1 MSSEGAT
8 SIFGVLVE
16 FLPLALMLYFA
27 WRMFRPRRNA
37 EGEVVVEWNAR
48 TERRYRAAYYQV
60 WRHIR
65 DHHLYRE
72 KVVDWDARK
81 KPSRKWSSR
90 FEAECAM
97 YELVKVLEDKHS
109 YVLTGSSMESREKD
123 REKKGVVESRM
134 LPGNIGYLK
143 LSTFMSEYAASEMAE
158 EMVKLNAAQA
168 LILDLRDNRGGQV
181 SQCFK
186 IFSLF
191 VKGGHFSTLKSL
203 YRGEEREDVLTVTDH
218 RCEHSLDCKDS
229 MDRYYDL
236 SHGRPLV
243 VLVNKRSA
251 SASEMLS
258 GSLKSRPLTAIVG
271 TSTYG
276 KGVGQIP
283 HTFKRLGL
291 SVSITTMRFFAPN
304 GECPQDVGVKPD
316 LLVRG
321 GRRQMRAAYAVLN
334 EMLSR
339 PPLVVPDYDG
349 QVVAKSEK
357 LVPAVA

>member
-1 MSSEGAT
+1 MLFE
-8 SIFGVLVE
+8 VLPVTL
-16 FLPLALMLYFA
+16 FLYLW
-27 WRMFRPRRNA
+27 WRMRRA
-37 EGEVVVEWNAR
+37 VRDSKGELVVEWNAR
-48 TERRYRAAYYQV
+48 TERSYRAAYYQV

-109 YVLTGSSMESREKD
+109 YVLTGTSMESREKD
-123 REKKGVVESRM
+123 REKKGVVTSRI

-143 LSTFMSEYAASEMAE
+143 LTTFMSEYAASEMAE
-158 EMVKLNAAQA
+158 ELVKLHTAQA

-191 VKGGHFSTLKSL
+191 VKSGHFSTLKSL
-203 YRGEEREDVLTVTDH
+203 CRGEERVDVLTVTEH
-218 RCEHSLDCKDS
+218 RCEHSLDSKDS
-229 MDRYYDL
+229 MDRCYDL
-236 SHGRPLV
+236 SRGRPLV

-271 TSTYG
+271 TATYG

-283 HTFKRLGL
+283 HTFKRLGM

-304 GECPQDVGVKPD
+304 GECPQDFGVKPD

-321 GRRQMRAAYAVLN
+321 GKRQMKMACAVLN
-334 EMLSR
+334 EMLCR
-339 PPLVVPDYDG
+339 PPLVVPAY
-349 QVVAKSEK
+349 EE
-357 LVPAVA
+357 LVPAVAKAS